1 MQRLGG
7 DSMNDKKIITEHFA
21 NDDTPAMVTDIE
33 AVADMGEHYYKVTGT
48 DENGEFETTVFVD
61 GSLVLIVPE

>member
-1 MQRLGG
+1 
-7 DSMNDKKIITEHFA
+7 
-21 NDDTPAMVTDIE
+21 MVTDIE

>member
-1 MQRLGG
+1 
-7 DSMNDKKIITEHFA
+7 MNDKKIITEHFA

-33 AVADMGEHYYKVTGT
+33 AVADMAEHYYKVTGT